1 MKEASIAKT
10 LQVIKI
16 NSPSIYNNLKAKF
29 LYHTN
34 KIEGSTFTLPEI
46 EILISENIVSGKHF
60 FDDIIETKNSLE
72 LFDYIIDNYQDKI
85 TVFKLREYHQI
96 LKKNTKDSFIGQAGT
111 FKKFPNML
119 SGAPEIKLAEPH
131 EVYEKITNLLKK
143 EPKKIEELALFHG
156 TFETIHPFLDGNGR
170 IGRFLLL
177 QQCLQNDIDLIYIN
191 SENSTQYK
199 KALYVLQKKGEI
211 DSLLNVFQKSQSLF
225 KKEFPMFESIR
236 EKYKSKIE
244 IIK

>member
-46 EILISENIVSGKHF
+46 ETLILENIVSGKHF

-96 LKKNTKDSFIGQAGT
+96 LKKNTKDNSIGQAGT

-119 SGAPEIKLAEPH
+119 SGTPEIKLAEPH

-143 EPKKIEELALFHG
+143 EPKKIEELAKFHG

-199 KALYVLQKKGEI
+199 RALYVLQKTGEI

-225 KKEFPMFESIR
+225 KEEFPMFESIR
-236 EKYKSKIE
+236 KKYKSEIE